1 MKDEMGVRSGIVGK
15 ELHFTFVYSVG
26 GFFLC
31 LDRYLY
37 PLESH
42 FYKKI
47 PQVLEPER
55 FL

>member
-37 PLESH
+37 PSNLISI
-42 FYKKI
+42 KKS
-47 PQVLEPER
+47 PKS
-55 FL
+55 